1 MSALIANRDGRR
13 TAGRGVLPDTSRM
26 LGSPRP
32 ASVIAGPTG
41 SISRMFGRAGFGA
54 LPVVTLAALRPWFV
68 IVCLSALG
76 VTGCGGSGGS
86 GGGSALMKLG
96 QAASLARPG
105 SSTTSFKEY
114 KYKTAVVSV
123 TKAGSGDLKKET
135 ILGNT
140 PRNDVAFYVTQR
152 VTGVQPDYS
161 GWSAESPDVY
171 DSSGAQ
177 ATPLETGTD
186 LPLCSQRKTPAGF
199 GPGQSF
205 ETCDVYLVPPSKDVS
220 KVVLAA
226 EGPNENDLTWT
237 VK

>member
-1 MSALIANRDGRR
+1 
-13 TAGRGVLPDTSRM
+13 M
-26 LGSPRP
+26 LGSPRL
-32 ASVIAGPTG
+32 ASVIAGPG
-41 SISRMFGRAGFGA
+41 GFISGMFGRAGFGG
-54 LPVVTLAALRPWFV
+54 LPVVNLAALRPWFV

-86 GGGSALMKLG
+86 GGGSASMKLG

-123 TKAGSGDLKKET
+123 TKAGPSDLKKET

-152 VTGVQPDYS
+152 VTGAQPDYS
-161 GWSAESPDVY
+161 GWSSESPDVY

-186 LPLCSQRKTPAGF
+186 LPQCIQRKTPAGF

-205 ETCDVYLVPPSKDVS
+205 ETCDVYLLPPSKDVS

>member
-1 MSALIANRDGRR
+1 MN
-13 TAGRGVLPDTSRM
+13 
-26 LGSPRP
+26 
-32 ASVIAGPTG
+32 
-41 SISRMFGRAGFGA
+41 
-54 LPVVTLAALRPWFV
+54 VTLAALRPWFV
-68 IVCLSALG
+68 IVALSALG
-76 VTGCGGSGGS
+76 VTGCGGSGG
-86 GGGSALMKLG
+86 GGSASMKVG

-105 SSTTSFKEY
+105 GSTTTFKEY
-114 KYKTAVVSV
+114 KYKTAIVSV
-123 TKAGSGDLKKET
+123 AKAGPNDLKKET
-135 ILGNT
+135 ILGST
-140 PRNDVAFYVTQR
+140 PANDVAFYVTQR
-152 VTGVQPDYS
+152 VTGVQSDYS

-186 LPLCSQRKTPAGF
+186 LPQCSERNTPAGF

-205 ETCDVYLVPPSKDVS
+205 ETCDVYLLPPGKDVG

>member
-1 MSALIANRDGRR
+1 M
-13 TAGRGVLPDTSRM
+13 
-26 LGSPRP
+26 
-32 ASVIAGPTG
+32 
-41 SISRMFGRAGFGA
+41 
-54 LPVVTLAALRPWFV
+54 
-68 IVCLSALG
+68 IVCLGALG
-76 VTGCGGSGGS
+76 LTGCGGSGGS
-86 GGGSALMKLG
+86 GGGSASLTLG
-96 QAASLARPG
+96 QTASLARAG

-123 TKAGSGDLKKET
+123 TKAGPNDLKNET
-135 ILGNT
+135 LLGNG
-140 PRNDVAFYVTQR
+140 PKNGIAFYVTQR

-161 GWSAESPDVY
+161 GWSPESPDVY

-177 ATPLETGTD
+177 ATPLTTGTD
-186 LPLCSQRKTPAGF
+186 LPQCVEHKTPAGF

-205 ETCDVYLVPPSKDVS
+205 ETCDVYLVPPSKAVS